1 MLGTAGTRDTRSLQ
15 TFHCADSIQDFFK
28 LSYAW
33 FMRMHYWQ
41 KKNSLLMLAK
51 VLLRNEKRIQ
61 TAMFVKVD
69 TILHRKPTSP
79 TFNIRNQSVFGNNF
93 APCELY
99 EVILCR
105 MYKVLYAEMRNELFL

>member
-1 MLGTAGTRDTRSLQ
+1 
-15 TFHCADSIQDFFK
+15 
-28 LSYAW
+28 
-33 FMRMHYWQ
+33 
-41 KKNSLLMLAK
+41 MLAK

-105 MYKVLYAEMRNELFL
+105 MYKVLYAEMRNELFLWKKNPLGNVINKFSFFHKQQVGLIRG

>member
-41 KKNSLLMLAK
+41 KKKQFVNVGKGSLAQRDKNTNSD
-51 VLLRNEKRIQ
+51 VCQGRYDSTQETN
-61 TAMFVKVD
+61 
-69 TILHRKPTSP
+69 
-79 TFNIRNQSVFGNNF
+79 
-93 APCELY
+93 
-99 EVILCR
+99 
-105 MYKVLYAEMRNELFL
+105 